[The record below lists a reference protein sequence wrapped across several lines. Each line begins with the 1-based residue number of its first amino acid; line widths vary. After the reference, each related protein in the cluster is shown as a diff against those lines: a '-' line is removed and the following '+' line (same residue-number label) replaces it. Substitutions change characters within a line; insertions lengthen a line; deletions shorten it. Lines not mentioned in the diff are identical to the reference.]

1 MARVKKVHGVQVSK
15 GIARARETPQDKPSS
30 RETLFAALRLHG
42 CASLGAM
49 AYFYTMAH
57 DQHDHLEPEQNEIG
71 GPVVFALFLFAIVV
85 VAIGM
90 MAS

>member
-1 MARVKKVHGVQVSK
+1 MNAFHHQAGFKFQVQVRPS
-15 GIARARETPQDKPSS
+15 RACT
-30 RETLFAALRLHG
+30 
-42 CASLGAM
+42 ASYDNCLGDPTTFPLVAPLVVIE
-49 AYFYTMAH
+49 AYFCCMAH
-57 DQHDHLEPEQNEIG
+57 DTHNHHEPEQNEIG

>member
-1 MARVKKVHGVQVSK
+1 M
-15 GIARARETPQDKPSS
+15 
-30 RETLFAALRLHG
+30 
-42 CASLGAM
+42 
-49 AYFYTMAH
+49 YFWDMAH
-57 DQHDHLEPEQNEIG
+57 DTHDHHEPQQNEIG

>member
-1 MARVKKVHGVQVSK
+1 MCKIQHLKKVTRFHVP
-15 GIARARETPQDKPSS
+15 E
-30 RETLFAALRLHG
+30 RLHG
-42 CASLGAM
+42 NCRGSVYFCA
-49 AYFYTMAH
+49 MAH
-57 DQHDHLEPEQNEIG
+57 DHHDHHEPEQNEIG

>member
-1 MARVKKVHGVQVSK
+1 MVAPEKVTK
-15 GIARARETPQDKPSS
+15 R
-30 RETLFAALRLHG
+30 
-42 CASLGAM
+42 
-49 AYFYTMAH
+49 AYFWPMAH
-57 DQHDHLEPEQNEIG
+57 DQHHHSESEQNEIG

>member
-1 MARVKKVHGVQVSK
+1 MT
-15 GIARARETPQDKPSS
+15 ARASRASTASYDNCKGDLSS
-30 RETLFAALRLHG
+30 SGLVAPTGGIE
-42 CASLGAM
+42 
-49 AYFYTMAH
+49 AYFCGMAH
-57 DQHDHLEPEQNEIG
+57 DTHDHHEPEQNEIG

>member
-1 MARVKKVHGVQVSK
+1 MACRFQGF
-15 GIARARETPQDKPSS
+15 ARARETPQDKPTTK
-30 RETLFAALRLHG
+30 ETLFWVLRLHG
-42 CASLGAM
+42 CTSLDYV
-49 AYFYTMAH
+49 AYFCTMAH
-57 DQHDHLEPEQNEIG
+57 DHHDHLEPEQNEIG

>member
-1 MARVKKVHGVQVSK
+1 MCVPRGRAGFARYNTQEGDPFCPRKVAVPNCRGSV
-15 GIARARETPQDKPSS
+15 
-30 RETLFAALRLHG
+30 
-42 CASLGAM
+42 
-49 AYFYTMAH
+49 YFCSMAH
-57 DQHDHLEPEQNEIG
+57 EHHDHHEPEQNEIG

>member
-1 MARVKKVHGVQVSK
+1 
-15 GIARARETPQDKPSS
+15 
-30 RETLFAALRLHG
+30 
-42 CASLGAM
+42 M
-49 AYFYTMAH
+49 AYFWAMAH
-57 DQHDHLEPEQNEIG
+57 DHHDHLEPEQNEIG

>member
-1 MARVKKVHGVQVSK
+1 MNAFHHQAGFKLQVRVRL
-15 GIARARETPQDKPSS
+15 ARAST
-30 RETLFAALRLHG
+30 
-42 CASLGAM
+42 ASYDNCLGDPTTFPLVAPLVVIE
-49 AYFYTMAH
+49 AYFCLMAH
-57 DQHDHLEPEQNEIG
+57 DTHNHHEPEQNEIG

>member
-1 MARVKKVHGVQVSK
+1 LQ
-15 GIARARETPQDKPSS
+15 P
-30 RETLFAALRLHG
+30 LR
-42 CASLGAM
+42 
-49 AYFYTMAH
+49 YFCGMAH
-57 DQHDHLEPEQNEIG
+57 DHHDHLEPEQNEIG